1 MDESPASPISVTSSF
16 MHSLAEEEKK
26 KTFSAEGLAQ
36 ERIPFLSMQHR
47 DYNKETIIKEHG
59 LILVEVWKKQTSQ
72 LLIVEALYLDL
83 EGLK

>member
-1 MDESPASPISVTSSF
+1 

-47 DYNKETIIKEHG
+47 DYNKETIINVRG
-59 LILVEVWKKQTSQ
+59 LILVEVWKNNNKPVVNCWGIIILAEVWKKQTSQ
-72 LLIVEALYLDL
+72 LLIVEAL
-83 EGLK
+83 